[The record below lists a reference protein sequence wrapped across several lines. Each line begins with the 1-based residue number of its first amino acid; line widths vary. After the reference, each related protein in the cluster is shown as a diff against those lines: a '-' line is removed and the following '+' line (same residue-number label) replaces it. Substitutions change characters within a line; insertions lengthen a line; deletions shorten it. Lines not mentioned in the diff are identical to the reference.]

1 MDNIVLFLPIGVF
14 LSVVLLILGVHGLL
28 NEKRLLAR
36 GRLEGYLQ
44 EIPTGPTATST
55 LTAMPVNILREES
68 MSSIPTFHDL
78 LKGST
83 IAQGMSQDL
92 AQANI
97 RLRVGEYLILRGF
110 LTVLLLLAGLLING
124 NIVIA
129 VVFAA
134 AGSYAP
140 KLYVNR
146 RRGQRVKAF
155 NDQLVDA
162 LGLMSNSLKSG
173 FGFLQAMEQVSN
185 ELAAPLSEEFRRVLV
200 EVSMGATA
208 ENALTNLNERV
219 RSYDLELA
227 VTVMLI
233 QRKVGGNLAEI
244 LENIAHTIR
253 ERVKIHGE
261 VQTLTTE
268 ARLSGLVLG
277 ALPIGL
283 MLILY
288 MVQPAYVTPLF
299 TTPIGQ
305 IMLVGAGVMEIAGFF
320 LIRKIATIE
329 V

>member
-1 MDNIVLFLPIGVF
+1 MENIAILLPIGVF
-14 LSVVLLILGVHGLL
+14 LSVMLLVLGVHGLL
-28 NEKRLLAR
+28 NEKRFLAR

-44 EIPTGPTATST
+44 EIPTGTVVSNAPTAI
-55 LTAMPVNILREES
+55 PVNILREERL
-68 MSSIPTFHDL
+68 SSIPTFHDL

-83 IAQGMSQDL
+83 IALGMARDL

-110 LTVLLLLAGLLING
+110 LAALFMLLGLLING
-124 NIVIA
+124 NVIISL
-129 VVFAA
+129 VFAV
-134 AGSYAP
+134 AGLYAP

-173 FGFLQAMEQVSN
+173 FGFLQAMEQISN
-185 ELAAPLSEEFRRVLV
+185 EMPAPLAEEFRRVLV

-208 ENALTNLNERV
+208 ERALTNLTQRIK
-219 RSYDLELA
+219 SYDLELV

-253 ERVKIHGE
+253 ERIRIHGE

-268 ARLSGLVLG
+268 ARLSGLFLG
-277 ALPIGL
+277 AMPIGL

-288 MVQPAYVTPLF
+288 LIQPSYIELLF
-299 TTPIGQ
+299 NTTVGQ
-305 IMLVGAGVMEIAGFF
+305 FMLFGAGVLEVVGFF
-320 LIRKIATIE
+320 IIRKIATIE